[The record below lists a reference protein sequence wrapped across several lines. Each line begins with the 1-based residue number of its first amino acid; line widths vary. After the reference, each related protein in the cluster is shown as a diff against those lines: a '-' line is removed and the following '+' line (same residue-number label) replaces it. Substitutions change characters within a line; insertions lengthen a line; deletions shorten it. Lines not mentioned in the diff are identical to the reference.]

1 MRNKARKYFEEC
13 NLSYEIINMNDLYK
27 LIKILNKKISETNNY
42 LIMMNEPHL
51 KGKNRNIIFKNNKLI
66 FAGLRVKGDYF
77 ADREAITFNQDK
89 FIGFCGWADDNN
101 TQPITDGFIEWCDYL
116 KLKSRQDEVI

>member
-13 NLSYEIINMNDLYK
+13 NLSYEVINMNDLYK
-27 LIKILNKKISETNNY
+27 LIKILNNKISETNNY
-42 LIMMNEPHL
+42 LIMMNEPYL

-66 FAGLRVKGDYF
+66 FAALRVKGDYF
-77 ADREAITFNQDK
+77 ADREAITFNEDK

-101 TQPITDGFIEWCDYL
+101 TRPITDGFIEWCDYL
-116 KLKSRQDEVI
+116 KSKREDEVI

>member
-1 MRNKARKYFEEC
+1 MRDKARKYFEEC
-13 NLSYEIINMNDLYK
+13 NLSYEVINMNDLYK

-51 KGKNRNIIFKNNKLI
+51 KGKNRNIIFKNNELI
-66 FAGLRVKGDYF
+66 FAALRVKGDYF
-77 ADREAITFNQDK
+77 ADREAITFNEDK

-101 TQPITDGFIEWCDYL
+101 TQPITDGFIEWCNYL
-116 KLKSRQDEVI
+116 KLKREGEVI